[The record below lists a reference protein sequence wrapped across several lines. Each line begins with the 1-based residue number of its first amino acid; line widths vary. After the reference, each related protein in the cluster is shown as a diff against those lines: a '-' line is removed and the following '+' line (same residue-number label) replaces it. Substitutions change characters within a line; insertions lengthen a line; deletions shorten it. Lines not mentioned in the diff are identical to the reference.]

1 MRKLFLYIV
10 LQLAILTTFFFPG
23 FTITKGDVTE
33 GVIGI
38 EAIVRSD
45 FPWIGRFVLLY
56 ILLSVIFHLLTLIY
70 ELVKRTLPEKL
81 DQTLTVI
88 LTLQMIAGLLVVTF
102 MGTFTHF
109 FGFMMIG
116 LILLSIFTK
125 YKYFKA

>member
-1 MRKLFLYIV
+1 MSKLLLYIV
-10 LQLAILTTFFFPG
+10 LQLAILSTFFFPG

-33 GVIGI
+33 GIIGI
-38 EAIVRSD
+38 EAIVRSE
-45 FPWIGRFVLLY
+45 FPLIGRIVLVY
-56 ILLSVIFHLLTLIY
+56 IFLSVIFHLGTLIY
-70 ELVKRTLPEKL
+70 EIIKKTVPEKL
-81 DQTLTVI
+81 DQSLTFI

-116 LILLSIFTK
+116 LIVLSIFAK